1 MGDTV
6 AALTAIDSA
15 SVVANGGAILTADV
29 DSLRTTLS
37 VGR

>member
-1 MGDTV
+1 MGDTG

-15 SVVANGGAILTADV
+15 SVVANGDAILTADV
-29 DSLRTTLS
+29 DSLRTALS